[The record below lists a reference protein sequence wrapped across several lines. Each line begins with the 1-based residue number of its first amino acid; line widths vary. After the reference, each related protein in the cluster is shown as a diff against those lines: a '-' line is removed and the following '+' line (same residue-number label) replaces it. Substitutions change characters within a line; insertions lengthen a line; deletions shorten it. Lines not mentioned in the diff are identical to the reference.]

1 MAGKEEVRRRKYEG
15 RSMKEKL
22 RSTNRAMS
30 YFFLFRLAPIAVCVD
45 NLFIVRQAH
54 SEVNPSSGKPNILK
68 EEKTMGLLDSIL
80 GAATGKTDGSGGAA
94 QLIGVL
100 GGLLAQSGGLQ
111 GLANKFAQSGQ
122 GNAFQSWV
130 GVGEDEAISSN
141 QIQNALGSEQVNAL
155 AAKMGIDPAQASSFL
170 AEYLP
175 KIVDKLTPAGKVDPT
190 ADHQQGLAALLPSLL
205 QSLQGQAPSGQSTQ
219 A

>member
-1 MAGKEEVRRRKYEG
+1 
-15 RSMKEKL
+15 
-22 RSTNRAMS
+22 
-30 YFFLFRLAPIAVCVD
+30 
-45 NLFIVRQAH
+45 
-54 SEVNPSSGKPNILK
+54 
-68 EEKTMGLLDSIL
+68 MGLLDSIL
-80 GAATGKTDGSGGAA
+80 GAATGKTEGSGGAA

-130 GVGEDEAISSN
+130 GMGENEAISSN
-141 QIQNALGSEQVNAL
+141 QVQRALGSEQVNAI
-155 AAKMGIDPAQASSFL
+155 ATRMGVDPGVASNFL

-175 KIVDKLTPAGKVDPT
+175 KIVDKLTPEGKVNPA

-205 QSLQGQAPSGQSTQ
+205 QSIAGQPSTDQP
-219 A
+219 ARA

>member
-1 MAGKEEVRRRKYEG
+1 
-15 RSMKEKL
+15 
-22 RSTNRAMS
+22 
-30 YFFLFRLAPIAVCVD
+30 
-45 NLFIVRQAH
+45 
-54 SEVNPSSGKPNILK
+54 
-68 EEKTMGLLDSIL
+68 MGLLDSIL
-80 GAATGKTDGSGGAA
+80 GAVTGKTDGSGGAA

-130 GVGEDEAISSN
+130 GMGENQPISSD
-141 QIQNALGSEQVNAL
+141 QIQNALGSDQVKAL
-155 AAKMGIDPAQASSFL
+155 AAKMGIDPAQASNFL

-175 KIVDKLTPAGKVDPT
+175 KVVDKLTPEGKVDPA

-205 QSLQGQAPSGQSTQ
+205 QSLSGQASSGHSAQ

>member
-1 MAGKEEVRRRKYEG
+1 
-15 RSMKEKL
+15 
-22 RSTNRAMS
+22 
-30 YFFLFRLAPIAVCVD
+30 
-45 NLFIVRQAH
+45 
-54 SEVNPSSGKPNILK
+54 
-68 EEKTMGLLDSIL
+68 MGLLDSIL
-80 GAATGKTDGSGGAA
+80 GAVTGKTDSSGGAA

-130 GVGEDEAISSN
+130 GMGENQPVSSG
-141 QIQNALGSEQVNAL
+141 QVQNALGSEQINAI
-155 AAKMGIDPAQASSFL
+155 ASRVGVDPAMASTFL

-175 KIVDKLTPAGKVDPT
+175 KIVDKLTPAGKIDPS

-205 QSLQGQAPSGQSTQ
+205 QSLAGQSSGDQ
-219 A
+219 SARA

>member
-1 MAGKEEVRRRKYEG
+1 
-15 RSMKEKL
+15 
-22 RSTNRAMS
+22 
-30 YFFLFRLAPIAVCVD
+30 
-45 NLFIVRQAH
+45 
-54 SEVNPSSGKPNILK
+54 
-68 EEKTMGLLDSIL
+68 MGLLDSIL
-80 GAATGKTDGSGGAA
+80 GAVSGKTEGSGGAA

-130 GVGEDEAISSN
+130 GMGENQPISSD
-141 QIQNALGSEQVNAL
+141 QVQTALGSDQVKAL
-155 AAKMGIDPAQASSFL
+155 AAKMGIDPAQASNFL

-175 KIVDKLTPAGKVDPT
+175 KIVDKLTPEGKVDPT

-205 QSLQGQAPSGQSTQ
+205 QSLGGQRSGDQSAQ

>member
-1 MAGKEEVRRRKYEG
+1 MG
-15 RSMKEKL
+15 
-22 RSTNRAMS
+22 
-30 YFFLFRLAPIAVCVD
+30 LFDSIIGAV
-45 NLFIVRQAH
+45 
-54 SEVNPSSGKPNILK
+54 SGKT
-68 EEKTMGLLDSIL
+68 E
-80 GAATGKTDGSGGAA
+80 GSGGAA

-122 GNAFQSWV
+122 ENAFQSWV
-130 GVGEDEAISSN
+130 GVGENQPISNN

-155 AAKMGIDPAQASSFL
+155 AARMGIDPAQASNFL

-175 KIVDKLTPAGKVDPT
+175 KIVDKLTPAGKIDPT

-205 QSLQGQAPSGQSTQ
+205 QSLGGQSSSGQSAQ